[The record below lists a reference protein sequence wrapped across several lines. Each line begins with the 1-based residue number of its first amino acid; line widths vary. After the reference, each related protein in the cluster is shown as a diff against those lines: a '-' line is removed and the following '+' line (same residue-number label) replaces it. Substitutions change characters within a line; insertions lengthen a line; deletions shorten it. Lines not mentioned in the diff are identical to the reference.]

1 MSTRAVVAMGKGDGS
16 WRLYYR
22 HCDGYPAGL
31 GVELVQLLKEGKD
44 EEQIAELAKL
54 DFETYMPERFVEEA
68 ANTIFPGFQ
77 ADLEWIY
84 FISFSPPAF
93 RFDIFRTSN
102 PYFEENFTF
111 HVWGAYLPYLPQDWR
126 EQLQYVELAAMTTL
140 KALRAFN
147 RAKGR
152 R

>member
-54 DFETYMPERFVEEA
+54 NFEAYTPGRFVEDA
-68 ANTIFPGFQ
+68 VDTIFPGFQ

-84 FISFSPPAF
+84 FVDFSTPTP
-93 RFDIFRTSN
+93 RFDIFRTSC

-111 HVWGAYLPYLPQDWR
+111 CVWGSYVAYLPPNWV
-126 EQLQYVELAAMTTL
+126 EQLQQVELVAITVL

-147 RAKGR
+147 KATGR